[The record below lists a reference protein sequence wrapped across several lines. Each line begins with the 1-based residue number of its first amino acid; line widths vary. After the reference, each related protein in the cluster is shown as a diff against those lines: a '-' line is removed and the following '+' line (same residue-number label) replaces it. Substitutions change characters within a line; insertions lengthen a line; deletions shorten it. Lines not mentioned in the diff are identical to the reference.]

1 MTEKETDLLYGVP
14 AIAEH
19 LGLREKQCR
28 SRIEAK
34 QIPTFKI
41 GGTLCSRKSTLKTWL
56 DEQEGKAN
64 ADD

>member
-34 QIPTFKI
+34 QIPTFKM
-41 GGTLCSRKSTLKTWL
+41 GGTLCARKSTLKAHFDKL
-56 DEQEGKAN
+56 EGGADE
-64 ADD
+64 